1 LFSFQLYCLVCS
13 NTLHN
18 IKSDQLFI
26 LFWNSKWKKIVFD
39 YGRLFYSIFCL
50 FILFSHSFI
59 KIQTTFA
66 IKSIGRC
73 CFFLIQYCKIIYFWH
88 VFFNF
93 VICLTSNSFS
103 GATFVTA
110 CPVCVCNLL
119 NRRVFFVLHTSTLY
133 YDYDK
138 RKTCILISFFRNV
151 FCISDDL
158 GCIVMLHDCN
168 SAELPLP
175 RQ

>member
-1 LFSFQLYCLVCS
+1 LVCS

-39 YGRLFYSIFCL
+39 YSRLFYSIFCL

-103 GATFVTA
+103 NNFFSFTISKQYKQLITFNIVKRIATYQTIQLEWKQKEKN
-110 CPVCVCNLL
+110 C
-119 NRRVFFVLHTSTLY
+119 RII
-133 YDYDK
+133 K
-138 RKTCILISFFRNV
+138 RMITHYEKNIKL
-151 FCISDDL
+151 
-158 GCIVMLHDCN
+158 
-168 SAELPLP
+168 
-175 RQ
+175 